1 MRQRI
6 LRVVVA
12 LLAAAALAA
21 CSNATLT
28 RLAYSNAALAYS
40 NFGPALAWTVDD
52 YVDMSD
58 AQEAWVKQ
66 RAARLMQWH
75 RQEELPRARRTLE
88 GMLAKA
94 DGAFSAE
101 ELAALQAD
109 VRGFYLRAMGQ
120 LVPDMAEFL
129 ATTDAEQLARIEKKL
144 AKDNREFLKESVHGT
159 PEERRKRRMH
169 RFLTHLEAWTGPLDD
184 SQRQVIAS
192 AYGDVPD
199 LTEQMLGERRYR
211 QTEVLALARSKASRP
226 EMEPTL
232 RRLFV
237 DTDAWRRPE
246 YSQAVHERDARLQA
260 AVAKVSGTLTAK
272 QRAALQAR
280 IRGLIA
286 DIDKLTGA
294 S

>member
-1 MRQRI
+1 MDRL

-12 LLAAAALAA
+12 LLAAAALAS
-21 CSNATLT
+21 CSSATMT

-52 YVDMSD
+52 YVDMND
-58 AQEAWVKQ
+58 AQEAWVKE
-66 RAARLMQWH
+66 RATRLMQWH
-75 RQEELPRARRTLE
+75 RKEELPRARRILE

-94 DGAFSAE
+94 DGAFSTE
-101 ELAALQAD
+101 ELAVLQAD
-109 VRGFYLRAMGQ
+109 ARGFYLRFMGR
-120 LVPDMAEFL
+120 LAPDMAEFL
-129 ATTDAEQLARIEKKL
+129 ATTDAGQLGRIENKL

-159 PEERRKRRMH
+159 PEERRRRRMH

-184 SQRQVIAS
+184 AQREVIAS
-192 AYGDVPD
+192 AYAEVPD

-211 QTEVLALARSKASRP
+211 QAEVLALVRSNASKQ

-237 DTDAWRRPE
+237 GTDEWRRPE
-246 YSQAVHERDARLQA
+246 YARAVRERDALLQE

-286 DIDKLTGA
+286 DIDKVTAA